1 MTEQDNNLAL
11 ERLMDQYKTR
21 AQNNKQNA
29 KDDVEQNN
37 ISYDVNQ
44 RFIYR
49 YIFEQMRGKR
59 R

>member
-37 ISYDVNQ
+37 ISDDVNQ
-44 RFIYR
+44 MMLIKDLFID
-49 YIFEQMRGKR
+49 IFLNK
-59 R
+59 